1 MNFNKEQ
8 LEAINLPLNQSAF
21 ISAGAGSGKTR
32 VLTHRIAHLM
42 TNGIDGENIL
52 AVTFTNKAA
61 NEMKER
67 IGKTLDAAEFVGK
80 RNFTLGTFHAICLGF
95 LRENHKKADLPQ
107 NFEVIDPDDQ
117 RRIVKSIVKFLNLP
131 ENASHELHKMYD
143 EQKVNFYVQQI
154 NSLKDGLIPR
164 EKLRNTEYL
173 FDLYQENLQNTGKVD
188 FGELMFR
195 TIKLFTEYP
204 EVLNY
209 YVNRFSHILVDEY
222 QDTNKQQFEWL
233 MMLLTR
239 KMGKFNTIFA
249 VGDDDQSIYGFR
261 GSKSENITDL
271 AMKLKDLKIIKL
283 EQNYRSTSPILQAAN
298 NVIVNNLKRTPKS
311 LWTDK
316 TNGNK
321 IICRSFENDADEAR
335 YVVTEIQNLL
345 KQNKDSEITILYR
358 TNAQSRMFETE
369 MRKKNVPYKMYGGL
383 GFYDRAEVKDVLSFI
398 LFLADHND
406 DRSLARII
414 NYPNRGIGDV
424 TVWKI
429 EYIAQTQ
436 KISLFEAL
444 KDDSF
449 KENKPVQ
456 DFLTLVDEMTEEF
469 TQLQPASVA
478 QYLVNRLDLKKYY
491 IQNTKFEEE
500 YDTKMEN
507 IMELGRA
514 IGEYFTTF
522 SEEEKSYTHFKTEVN
537 LGMNDAAKEKEQ
549 TNVKMMTIH
558 AAKGLEFEVVFLVN
572 CNEDVLPH
580 ERAIKN
586 NDIDEERRLMY
597 VAITRAK
604 EQLYVT
610 YSDGI
615 DGEPSRFIK
624 EMKGKKKA

>member
-67 IGKTLDAAEFVGK
+67 IGKTLDASEFVGK
-80 RNFTLGTFHAICLGF
+80 RNFTLGTFHAICLSF

-154 NSLKDGLIPR
+154 NSFKDGLIPR
-164 EKLRNTEYL
+164 EKLRDTEYL
-173 FDLYQENLQNTGKVD
+173 FDLYQENLQNAGKVD

-298 NVIVNNLKRTPKS
+298 NVIANNLKRTPKS

-321 IICRSFENDADEAR
+321 IICCSFESDADEAR

-383 GFYDRAEVKDVLSFI
+383 GFYDRAEVKDVISFI

-424 TVWKI
+424 TVGKI

-615 DGEPSRFIK
+615 DSEPSRFIK

>member
-52 AVTFTNKAA
+52 AVTFTNEAA

-164 EKLRNTEYL
+164 EKLRDTEYL

-298 NVIVNNLKRTPKS
+298 NVIANNLKRTPKS

-424 TVWKI
+424 TVGII

-610 YSDGI
+610 YSDWI
-615 DGEPSRFIK
+615 DSEPSRFIK

>member
-67 IGKTLDAAEFVGK
+67 IGKTLDASEFVGK

-164 EKLRNTEYL
+164 EKLRDTEYL

-298 NVIVNNLKRTPKS
+298 NVIANNLKRTPKS

-321 IICRSFENDADEAR
+321 IICCSFESDADEAR

-424 TVWKI
+424 TVGKI